1 MDNLTLI
8 DLRKI
13 LQNHNKTLKKKMFK
27 LTGGR
32 AKLLE
37 IVKKNFKVRSKTDK
51 VINIIH
57 KGKQSSYILNLAGT
71 TKRVAEDKKFKDK
84 KDAKKIKAVQNK
96 KKREAKKEEERVII
110 KAKVLKDILLKEMKK
125 KVKNPKKIKVMKNKL
140 TALERQ
146 SKMLKS
152 NTTKKLTNKIKIM
165 PKLAKINPK
174 TKESLKKKKEVVK
187 FIKKNVYTG
196 MKKKLDI
203 SRKTGGYN
211 DITWTFKDKNIKNI
225 ELSRDNGQLRLDM
238 FYKNKGAERGI
249 ATKYLKQILRQLISK
264 GDIDENETIEGT
276 MPLMNALDDG
286 KGKVNEIDYFDDY
299 RPLPPKIKKKI
310 ETKGRITL
318 ADFKQII
325 NGLFKNYSKLGF
337 KLDLPLSKI
346 FKEQIEAISLTGKV
360 SDILK

>member
-84 KDAKKIKAVQNK
+84 QDAKKIKAVQNK

-125 KVKNPKKIKVMKNKL
+125 KVKNPKKIKVTKNKL

-146 SKMLKS
+146 RKMLF
-152 NTTKKLTNKIKIM
+152 TNKIKIM

-174 TKESLKKKKEVVK
+174 TKESLKLKKQEIIWKDWIVK
-187 FIKKNVYTG
+187 
-196 MKKKLDI
+196 MKKLLKDANTKDI
-203 SRKTGGYN
+203 RTGKGSTYKKIRTHMQEADN
-211 DITWTFKDKNIKNI
+211 LFMNRTDFALQIKP
-225 ELSRDNGQLRLDM
+225 QLRKARDTL
-238 FYKNKGAERGI
+238 
-249 ATKYLKQILRQLISK
+249 LI
-264 GDIDENETIEGT
+264 
-276 MPLMNALDDG
+276 
-286 KGKVNEIDYFDDY
+286 YDDY
-299 RPLPPKIKKKI
+299 R
-310 ETKGRITL
+310 TR
-318 ADFKQII
+318 
-325 NGLFKNYSKLGF
+325 
-337 KLDLPLSKI
+337 
-346 FKEQIEAISLTGKV
+346 
-360 SDILK
+360 